1 MQRNAI
7 WHSWLDY
14 HAERRFGEFCSSN
27 PEGYIPSLPF
37 LFLSIVFFLGLGLGL
52 VVLVLVLGLGLGF
65 KPSLADRS

>member
-1 MQRNAI
+1 MPSGTVGWIVARGTMG
-7 WHSWLDY
+7 
-14 HAERRFGEFCSSN
+14 FGEFCSSN

-37 LFLSIVFFLGLGLGL
+37 LFLSLVFFLGLGLGL